1 MKKYEIWVCNQCSG
15 SWDSLEKYVLKMK
28 NGGFISCCPDSNP
41 RPYLPSSRVKDLVKA
56 AKRMNNYVKEY
67 SGSEMSV
74 QFELL
79 SKNIETALKQFEE
92 EK

>member
-1 MKKYEIWVCNQCSG
+1 MKHKDEICVCISPDDPTYCIC
-15 SWDSLEKYVLKMK
+15 EAK
-28 NGGFISCCPDSNP
+28 FI
-41 RPYLPSSRVKDLVKA
+41 PYLPSSRVKDLVKA